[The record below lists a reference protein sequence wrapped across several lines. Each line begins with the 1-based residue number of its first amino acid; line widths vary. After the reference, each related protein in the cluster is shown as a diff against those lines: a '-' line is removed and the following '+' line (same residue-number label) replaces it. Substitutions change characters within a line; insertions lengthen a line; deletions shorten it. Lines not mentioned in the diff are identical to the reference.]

1 VNKRSQGFD
10 HVVRRAPRDRMTLT
24 VDLDLSMSKLHHQI
38 HLSRQVVLRR
48 RCVRPIESV
57 ILHETD
63 RQTDRQADKQTDR
76 KSETERRVR
85 GTVGG
90 VQ

>member
-63 RQTDRQADKQTDR
+63 RQADKQTDR